1 MKSTATII
9 IAIMLN
15 FNCFAQI
22 AMPSATQNS
31 DFNNLKFNLRN
42 GGDLFSDS
50 TAGITYK
57 LQGDTQFK
65 SILFSGA
72 LWMGGLDET
81 KQLHM
86 AATTYRQKGVDYF
99 PGPISNDSLNT
110 TNSYNKIWTITDA
123 EIAKHK
129 ASPGTNAT
137 IANWPTN
144 GDINQ
149 GETQYLAP
157 FIDTDANKNYS
168 PSNGDYPKIN
178 GSTMNY
184 MIYNDN
190 GTHQETNALPIQA
203 EIQNVVFTYDL
214 PGVLSNTIFFQYK
227 IKNKSANTY
236 KDFYAG
242 FYADFDLG
250 NYVDDFTGCD
260 TNRNMFFTYNHNE
273 NDGGKLGF
281 GQSPPAAGVVFLNKP
296 LNVFRSAVN
305 SFDPENR
312 HPRKTEEYYQFLK
325 GMKYDSTYFLDNN
338 KQPTT
343 TPFYGDVLDSNQW
356 SMESST
362 DIGQDRSCLGGFGPI
377 TFSPNEELCIDMAFV
392 VARGK
397 DRLDAVKLLQ
407 KYVDEIQSQ
416 YDSKKL
422 GTNNLLCSPNFVS
435 VKDIAKS
442 KATAFPNP
450 AQNQISFKI
459 DGESSFDISIFN
471 SNGEIVYSAKNFDAD
486 NSIDISHFS
495 SGIYFSVLSDGSKT
509 YKEKFYKIR

>member
-50 TAGITYK
+50 TSGITY
-57 LQGDTQFK
+57 LLPGDTQYK
-65 SILFSGA
+65 SLLYSGA
-72 LWMGGLDET
+72 LWMGGLDESN
-81 KQLHM
+81 KLHL
-86 AATTYRQKGVDYF
+86 AAMTYRQKGYDYF

-110 TNSYNKIWTITDA
+110 TKSYNKIWTITDA

-178 GSTMNY
+178 GSTMHY

-250 NYVDDFTGCD
+250 LYSDDYLGCD
-260 TNRNMFFTYNHNE
+260 TNRNMFFVYNA
-273 NDGGKLGF
+273 NDTDTSKLGF
-281 GQSPPAAGVVFLNKP
+281 GKNPPAAAVVFLNKP
-296 LNVFRSAVN
+296 LNTFRISDNNFSPDTGIPRTA
-305 SFDPENR
+305 ENF
-312 HPRKTEEYYQFLK
+312 YQHLK
-325 GMKYDSTYFLDNN
+325 GMKYDSTTFFDNKGLPTN
-338 KQPTT
+338 KV
-343 TPFYGDVLDSNQW
+343 FYGDVADSNQW
-356 SMESST
+356 SMESAKLYKNDRRST
-362 DIGQDRSCLGGFGPI
+362 GSFGPI
-377 TFSPNEELCIDMAFV
+377 TFKPNEELCIDMAFV
-392 VARGK
+392 VAHGSN
-397 DRLDAVKLLQ
+397 RLDAVKLLQ
-407 KYVDEIQSQ
+407 KYVDTIQSQ

-459 DGESSFDISIFN
+459 DGESSLDISIFN
-471 SNGEIVYSAKNFDAD
+471 SNGEIVYSAKNFDAN